1 MMEKNMLVLY
11 GSPRE
16 RGFTKE
22 LLKIF
27 IQEWENVYPNTN
39 IYTFHAYQE
48 NMAPCTACGFCR
60 QKEGCSIPDY
70 QLFDTLYRNADVVVV
85 ATPVYGLSF
94 PAPLKAVF
102 DRTQQYYEAYVSR
115 HIKYPFEK
123 PKKAFLLSVYGSNDK
138 RGVEMMQ
145 QQLQL
150 TFSVMNTKLIGTVS
164 AGNTDC
170 KPLNTKEL
178 QNEVKRLLLANLS
191 VL

>member
-1 MMEKNMLVLY
+1 M
-11 GSPRE
+11 
-16 RGFTKE
+16 
-22 LLKIF
+22 
-27 IQEWENVYPNTN
+27 
-39 IYTFHAYQE
+39 
-48 NMAPCTACGFCR
+48 
-60 QKEGCSIPDY
+60 
-70 QLFDTLYRNADVVVV
+70 VV

-115 HIKYPFEK
+115 HIKHPFEK
-123 PKKAFLLSVYGSNDK
+123 PKKAFLLSVYGSDDK

-150 TFSVMNTKLIGTVS
+150 TFSVMNTKLIGTIS
-164 AGNTDC
+164 AGNTDR

-178 QNEVKRLLLANLS
+178 QNAVKRLLLANIS